1 MAVQVHQPGQDQALM
16 GPALLGTV
24 SRGVSGGP
32 GPDDGARGDQEQG
45 VGHHP
50 LIQDRATA
58 QGEIDAMGDRG
69 HGGLLGM
76 RGQNRRDSM
85 SSMPR
90 RAAESRVTQSMP
102 RSPARTRACGL
113 SIWAAKMPR
122 TGASS
127 GSRLSS
133 SG

>member
-1 MAVQVHQPGQDQALM
+1 LLGGGGVRERGAASAMAVQVHQPGQDQALM

-32 GPDDGARGDQEQG
+32 GPGDGGRGDQEQG
-45 VGHHP
+45 AGHPP
-50 LIQDRATA
+50 LDQDRATA
-58 QGEIDAMGDRG
+58 QREIDAMGDRG

-90 RAAESRVTQSMP
+90 RAS
-102 RSPARTRACGL
+102 
-113 SIWAAKMPR
+113 
-122 TGASS
+122 
-127 GSRLSS
+127 
-133 SG
+133 